1 MWLTGVGQ
9 ADFDL
14 RDVWPPVCGE
24 NGTLRLPR
32 LVQIFYYVWKTSC
45 PSGYI
50 MPFRIY
56 LSKSIFQTCSR
67 ESGIAPDCHASGECG
82 RYK

>member
-24 NGTLRLPR
+24 NGR
-32 LVQIFYYVWKTSC
+32 K
-45 PSGYI
+45 
-50 MPFRIY
+50 MP
-56 LSKSIFQTCSR
+56 
-67 ESGIAPDCHASGECG
+67 G
-82 RYK
+82 RV